1 MEPIHIFYK
10 ELPVDENNIFTANIA
25 EENEVEEVRFKK
37 SKEYAVI
44 GLPINQDIN
53 CSLAAVTDTDRQ
65 EAISNF
71 IQKLVKEKKY
81 PDLDLRIYNEKA
93 FEKINPF
100 KKKTESEIPPIKVTF
115 YNATTK
121 KQEEVEFYNYMLHL
135 KKYGF
140 GWEDTSLEF
149 KYSVRLSTDKKGLI
163 TKNKHGKNNK

>member
-1 MEPIHIFYK
+1 MK
-10 ELPVDENNIFTANIA
+10 KQ
-25 EENEVEEVRFKK
+25 RSGSKK
-37 SKEYAVI
+37 SKEYVI
-44 GLPINQDIN
+44 TGLSINQDVH
-53 CSLAAVTDTDRQ
+53 SDLVSVTYTDIQ
-65 EAISNF
+65 EAISNS
-71 IQKLVKEKKY
+71 IQKLVKEKKD

-100 KKKTESEIPPIKVTF
+100 KKKIESEIPPIKVTF

-121 KQEEVEFYNYMLHL
+121 KQEEFEFYNYMLHL